1 MKLRPFFLSLMFFS
15 GLLFSSCQP
24 VDRSLLEGFW
34 LAEKVTEEG
43 KELEL
48 DLSDLGF
55 EFKNQNHYLY
65 YNTEFLSEEGVYEV
79 NGRTLVTTDTTG
91 NNPMRKAVEI
101 ILLTQDSLHLRMNA
115 GGKEQVLYLY
125 RMNESEDEYDLDS
138 DEFIEESMEEQGTLN
153 EGDESPDIETSE
165 DKSTL

>member
-1 MKLRPFFLSLMFFS
+1 MKLRHLVLFISIFS
-15 GLLFSSCQP
+15 GMLYSCQP

-34 LAEKVTEEG
+34 LADKVTEEG
-43 KELEL
+43 KDLEL

-55 EFKNQNHYLY
+55 EFKATNHYLY

-79 NGRTLVTTDTTG
+79 NGKTLVTTDTTG

-115 GGKEQVLYLY
+115 GGKEQILYLY

-138 DEFIEESMEEQGTLN
+138 EDFIEESLEQDALN
-153 EGDESPDIETSE
+153 EETESSG
-165 DKSTL
+165 L

>member
-1 MKLRPFFLSLMFFS
+1 MNFRHFLLSLMLFFV
-15 GLLFSSCQP
+15 LLFAGCQP

-43 KELEL
+43 TELEL

-55 EFKNQNHYLY
+55 EFKEKNHYIY

-79 NGRTLVTTDTTG
+79 NGRTLVTTDTSG

-138 DEFIEESMEEQGTLN
+138 EEYRDESMDQDTLLEGGDSFIQEE
-153 EGDESPDIETSE
+153 EETE
-165 DKSTL
+165 L

>member
-1 MKLRPFFLSLMFFS
+1 MKFRN
-15 GLLFSSCQP
+15 LFSSLALLFGLMICSCHP

-43 KELEL
+43 SELDL

-55 EFKNQNHYLY
+55 EFKGQNHYIY

-79 NGRTLVTTDTTG
+79 NGMTLVTTDTSG

-101 ILLTQDSLHLRMNA
+101 ILLTRDSLHLRMNA
-115 GGKEQVLYLY
+115 GGKEQILYLY

-138 DEFIEESMEEQGTLN
+138 DEYIDEPMEQDTLLEGEESIIQEE
-153 EGDESPDIETSE
+153 EESE
-165 DKSTL
+165 L

>member
-1 MKLRPFFLSLMFFS
+1 MEFRNLFFSLALLFGLMFC
-15 GLLFSSCQP
+15 SCHP

-43 KELEL
+43 NELDL

-55 EFKNQNHYLY
+55 EFKGQNHYIY

-79 NGRTLVTTDTTG
+79 NGMTLVTTDTSG

-101 ILLTQDSLHLRMNA
+101 ILLTRDSLHLRMNA

-138 DEFIEESMEEQGTLN
+138 DEYIEEPIEQDTLLEGEESIIQ
-153 EGDESPDIETSE
+153 EEEESE
-165 DKSTL
+165 

>member
-1 MKLRPFFLSLMFFS
+1 MKFRN
-15 GLLFSSCQP
+15 LFSSLALFFGLMICSCHP

-43 KELEL
+43 SELDL

-55 EFKNQNHYLY
+55 EFKGQNHYIY

-79 NGRTLVTTDTTG
+79 NGMTLVTTDTSG

-101 ILLTQDSLHLRMNA
+101 ILLTRDSLHLRMNA
-115 GGKEQVLYLY
+115 GGKEQILYLY

-138 DEFIEESMEEQGTLN
+138 DEYIDEPMEQDTLLEGEESIIQEE
-153 EGDESPDIETSE
+153 EESE
-165 DKSTL
+165 L